1 MWKIGNVEIKN
12 RVVLAPMAGFTSST
26 YRLLCKKMGVGL
38 VVSEMVSDKALIYD
52 SKKTFELLKFK
63 EEERPIAIQLFGS
76 DPDSMGKA
84 AKFVEDTVHPD
95 IIDINMGCPVPK
107 IAIKSKAGSSLLKNP
122 ELIREIVASVVK
134 SVSVPVTVKI
144 RSGWDEE
151 HINAPLVAKIC
162 EEAGASAI
170 FIHGRTRKQGYS
182 GSADLKIIKE
192 VKDSVKIPVIGN
204 GDIKS
209 CYDAKKMIVERGVD
223 AVMIGRATLGN
234 PWLIKE
240 CVNYLE
246 EGIPPKEVTMA
257 ERIALMKEHTLNNIN
272 EKGDVVGVLEMRS
285 ILMHYLKGLP
295 NTKNLKLEIC
305 KCQTKDDLLKVID
318 EIKNR

>member
-63 EEERPIAIQLFGS
+63 EEERPIAIQLFGG

-84 AKFVEDTVHPD
+84 AKIVEDAVHPD

-209 CYDAKKMIVERGVD
+209 CYDAKKMIVECGVD